1 MWQYANSV
9 DEQGMKQAQA
19 CCTPTLTSTSKAQVK
34 QKESISKACKMSRDE
49 AVRGV
54 VLLHSEA

>member
-9 DEQGMKQAQA
+9 DEQGMKKQRRVV
-19 CCTPTLTSTSKAQVK
+19 LLHSEEQVK

-54 VLLHSEA
+54 VLLQ